1 MRIWLDLDK
10 LNYLG
15 VSVDE
20 VNQAISQQN
29 VQVAAG
35 NVGGRPNSDKQA
47 MQLTVLMQGQLDT
60 PTAFGDIIVKTLPGN
75 QIIRLRD
82 VGEIEMGA
90 QSYGAQSQIRGD
102 NAALIA
108 IYQLPD
114 ANALETAA
122 NIRSAMEKLSKD
134 FPPDMRWTM
143 PFDTSHF
150 VSIAV
155 TQVYLTFVKSIV
167 LVMLVVLVFLQ
178 NFRAAVGPAV
188 VIPVTLM
195 GAFVFLNIAGFSVN
209 MISLFALV
217 LAIGLI
223 VDDSIIVV
231 EATMSHLERGL
242 TPQEAALAGMRDL
255 FLSIV
260 AVMFVFASVFLPAAT
275 LPGITGQL
283 YSQFALVI
291 GGAALLSAVFA
302 ISLTPTECSLLLRQ
316 QKAVRPASFD
326 APQGERPDFAEDK
339 ADVTTGNVFCRVF
352 NRGYNALHGFAMR
365 IVGITL
371 RSPAIALLTYGV
383 LAAFAVWGLIT
394 LPQGFLPE
402 EDQGYVLVSAQ
413 LPDAAASPRT
423 SELASRM
430 DEVFANTPGVETWV
444 TISGFS
450 MLEGAAL
457 PNAVTAFVI
466 FESWAKRG
474 TKLNQYAIMDELYRG
489 FGQIPEGEF
498 MVIPPPPIMG
508 IGNAGGFDMMIE
520 DRASRGPQALEAAVR
535 AYEEAAAKD
544 PRLEHVMSLYS
555 ASTPKLYLNVNRT
568 QAMTEGIAL
577 PQLFT
582 AIQTA
587 FGGQYINT
595 FSKYNQNYQVRVQAA
610 ERYRST
616 ADNLLSLRVPNGKG
630 EEVPLAGFAS
640 VQQVSG
646 PSIVTRY
653 NLYSSASMQG
663 SAAPGVS
670 TGAGMEAMEEIAGRV
685 LPQGFGY
692 EWTGMSFQ
700 EEKSHGAGR
709 HCRRSGDPAGLPD
722 PRRAVCQLDI
732 APRRAAGHPAGA
744 VRHRG
749 RHHAARHG
757 QQYLCADRD
766 AAAHRH
772 VQQKRADS
780 GLVRAPLRGTGDDPH
795 AGGAQGR
802 ERQVPAHPHVLAGL
816 CRGRPAHALGN
827 GRGRDQPA
835 ISGYCRLRRHGGDG
849 AAHRAVR
856 PVFLYGVHGAF
867 QQTGRQTDIR
877 TEASLKL
884 GLTRRILPAPGKGAL
899 AGEAPLTCAAFP
911 LTARP
916 PTEPLEARR

>member
-1 MRIWLDLDK
+1 MFTRLFVQNPIFTNVIAIIAVILGVVSLTRLPIALYPDITPPTIAVSASYPGADAETVAKTVGAPIELQVNGVENMIYMSSTSADDGTYSLTVTFALGTDVNIAMVLLQNLVNNALPLLPQVVQQQGVTVTKHSPSILQVIALDSPGGSYDNLFLANYANLQIENVLSRVKGVGQVQAFGAGFYAMRIWLDLDK

-423 SELASRM
+423 SELAGRM

-450 MLEGAAL
+450 MMEGAAL

-663 SAAPGVS
+663 SAAPAS
-670 TGAGMEAMEEIAGRV
+670 A
-685 LPQGFGY
+685 
-692 EWTGMSFQ
+692 
-700 EEKSHGAGR
+700 
-709 HCRRSGDPAGLPD
+709 
-722 PRRAVCQLDI
+722 
-732 APRRAAGHPAGA
+732 
-744 VRHRG
+744 
-749 RHHAARHG
+749 
-757 QQYLCADRD
+757 
-766 AAAHRH
+766 
-772 VQQKRADS
+772 
-780 GLVRAPLRGTGDDPH
+780 RAP
-795 AGGAQGR
+795 A
-802 ERQVPAHPHVLAGL
+802 
-816 CRGRPAHALGN
+816 
-827 GRGRDQPA
+827 
-835 ISGYCRLRRHGGDG
+835 
-849 AAHRAVR
+849 
-856 PVFLYGVHGAF
+856 
-867 QQTGRQTDIR
+867 
-877 TEASLKL
+877 
-884 GLTRRILPAPGKGAL
+884 
-899 AGEAPLTCAAFP
+899 
-911 LTARP
+911 
-916 PTEPLEARR
+916 

>member
-1 MRIWLDLDK
+1 MKGVGQVQAFGAGFYAMRIWLDLDK

-178 NFRAAVGPAV
+178 NSPGGGRPGGGHSRDPHGGVR
-188 VIPVTLM
+188 
-195 GAFVFLNIAGFSVN
+195 FLNIAGFSVN

-339 ADVTTGNVFCRVF
+339 ADVATGNVFCRIF

-365 IVGITL
+365 IVGIAL

-383 LAAFAVWGLIT
+383 LAAFAVWG
-394 LPQGFLPE
+394 
-402 EDQGYVLVSAQ
+402 
-413 LPDAAASPRT
+413 
-423 SELASRM
+423 
-430 DEVFANTPGVETWV
+430 
-444 TISGFS
+444 
-450 MLEGAAL
+450 
-457 PNAVTAFVI
+457 
-466 FESWAKRG
+466 
-474 TKLNQYAIMDELYRG
+474 
-489 FGQIPEGEF
+489 
-498 MVIPPPPIMG
+498 
-508 IGNAGGFDMMIE
+508 
-520 DRASRGPQALEAAVR
+520 
-535 AYEEAAAKD
+535 
-544 PRLEHVMSLYS
+544 
-555 ASTPKLYLNVNRT
+555 
-568 QAMTEGIAL
+568 
-577 PQLFT
+577 
-582 AIQTA
+582 
-587 FGGQYINT
+587 
-595 FSKYNQNYQVRVQAA
+595 
-610 ERYRST
+610 
-616 ADNLLSLRVPNGKG
+616 
-630 EEVPLAGFAS
+630 
-640 VQQVSG
+640 
-646 PSIVTRY
+646 
-653 NLYSSASMQG
+653 
-663 SAAPGVS
+663 
-670 TGAGMEAMEEIAGRV
+670 
-685 LPQGFGY
+685 
-692 EWTGMSFQ
+692 
-700 EEKSHGAGR
+700 
-709 HCRRSGDPAGLPD
+709 
-722 PRRAVCQLDI
+722 
-732 APRRAAGHPAGA
+732 
-744 VRHRG
+744 
-749 RHHAARHG
+749 
-757 QQYLCADRD
+757 
-766 AAAHRH
+766 
-772 VQQKRADS
+772 
-780 GLVRAPLRGTGDDPH
+780 
-795 AGGAQGR
+795 
-802 ERQVPAHPHVLAGL
+802 
-816 CRGRPAHALGN
+816 
-827 GRGRDQPA
+827 
-835 ISGYCRLRRHGGDG
+835 
-849 AAHRAVR
+849 
-856 PVFLYGVHGAF
+856 
-867 QQTGRQTDIR
+867 
-877 TEASLKL
+877 
-884 GLTRRILPAPGKGAL
+884 
-899 AGEAPLTCAAFP
+899 
-911 LTARP
+911 
-916 PTEPLEARR
+916 